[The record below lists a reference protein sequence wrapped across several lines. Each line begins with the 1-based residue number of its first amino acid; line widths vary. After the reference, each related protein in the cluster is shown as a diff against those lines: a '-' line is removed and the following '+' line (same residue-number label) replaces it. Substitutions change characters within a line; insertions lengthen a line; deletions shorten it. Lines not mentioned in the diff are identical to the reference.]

1 MVASPVPKTG
11 LLRILRHFPD
21 LKLRRQIPEEVNF
34 LAHRVAVTGL
44 GIVTSLGTDIPTF
57 WNHIISGKSGV
68 SLIEAFDTSE
78 FPTKIAAEIKNWD
91 AEAFGIDKKTARR
104 MDRFVQFGA
113 AASLMALKDAG
124 VEIGGNADP
133 ERVGVIVGSG
143 IGGLGTWEEQHRL
156 LLEKGPRRVSPFFIP
171 MMIANMASGQV
182 SMLTGA
188 KGPNS
193 TAVTAC
199 ATGSHSIGD
208 SYKIIQRGDADIMIC
223 GGAEATIRPVGLAG
237 FCAMRAMSTRNDEP
251 ERASRPFDVDRD
263 GFVMGEGSGILI
275 LENMDHAIKRGARI
289 YAELIGYG
297 MSGDAFDMVEPDP
310 DGASRCMNRAIKDA
324 GISPE
329 EIDYINAHGTSTP
342 IGDKSETIAIKKSFG
357 DHAKKLAVSS
367 TKSMTG
373 HLLGAAGGV
382 EAVILALTLHHGVIP
397 PTINLDKQDPEL
409 DLDYVPNVSRKADV
423 KTALSNSFGF
433 GGHNATIIMRK
444 YEA

>member
-1 MVASPVPKTG
+1 M
-11 LLRILRHFPD
+11 
-21 LKLRRQIPEEVNF
+21 

-57 WNHIISGKSGV
+57 WNNIISGKSGV
-68 SLIEAFDTSE
+68 SRIESFDTTE
-78 FPTKIAAEIKNWD
+78 FPTKIAAEIKHWD

-104 MDRFVQFGA
+104 MDRFAQFGV

-124 VEIGGNADP
+124 IEIGANADP
-133 ERVGVIVGSG
+133 DRVGVIVGSG
-143 IGGLGTWEEQHRL
+143 IGGLGTWEEQHTL

-208 SYKIIQRGDADIMIC
+208 SFKIIQRGDADVMIC
-223 GGAEATIRPVGLAG
+223 GGAEATIRPTGLAG

-251 ERASRPFDVDRD
+251 ERASRPFDIDRD
-263 GFVMGEGSGILI
+263 GFVMGEGSGVLI
-275 LENMDHAIKRGARI
+275 LENLEHAKKRGARI
-289 YAELIGYG
+289 YAEMIGYG
-297 MSGDAFDMVEPDP
+297 MSGDAYDMVEPDP
-310 DGASRCMNRAIKDA
+310 DGASRCMNRALRDA
-324 GISPE
+324 GIAPE
-329 EIDYINAHGTSTP
+329 EVDYINAHGTSTP

-357 DHAKKLAVSS
+357 EHAYKLAVSS

-397 PTINLDKQDPEL
+397 PTINLDNQDPEL
-409 DLDYVPNVSRKADV
+409 DLDYVPNASRKADV
-423 KTALSNSFGF
+423 RTALSNSFGF